1 MLNFGEKEEKN
12 NKTEKQEDNLGKT
25 LRNKI
30 VINDEY
36 LFYFLGRKYDRS
48 NCWICIKKLYW
59 KNFFLFKV
67 SNK

>member
-1 MLNFGEKEEKN
+1 MQIINKSNMFNLVEKEEKN

-36 LFYFLGRKYDRS
+36 LFYFFRLK
-48 NCWICIKKLYW
+48 I
-59 KNFFLFKV
+59 
-67 SNK
+67 

>member
-1 MLNFGEKEEKN
+1 MQIINKSNMFNLGEKEEKN

-48 NCWICIKKLYW
+48 NCGICIKKLY
-59 KNFFLFKV
+59 
-67 SNK
+67 

>member
-1 MLNFGEKEEKN
+1 MQIINKSNMLNFGEKEEKN

-48 NCWICIKKLYW
+48 NGGICIKKLY
-59 KNFFLFKV
+59 
-67 SNK
+67 

>member
-1 MLNFGEKEEKN
+1 MQIINKLNMFNFGEKEEKN

-48 NCWICIKKLYW
+48 NC
-59 KNFFLFKV
+59 
-67 SNK
+67 

>member
-1 MLNFGEKEEKN
+1 MQIINKSNMFNFGEKEEKN

-48 NCWICIKKLYW
+48 NC
-59 KNFFLFKV
+59 
-67 SNK
+67 

>member
-48 NCWICIKKLYW
+48 NCGICIKKLY
-59 KNFFLFKV
+59 
-67 SNK
+67 